1 MSRLQ
6 KFGKIYLGV
15 SAQPCFI
22 GGCTGGV
29 IGSAYYTHDYV
40 KNERGIF
47 NKFVGGTGGAC
58 FGLIA
63 GSLIGYTTILFLPIT
78 TPIFIKNNI
87 IDKIKD

>member
-6 KFGKIYLGV
+6 KFVKVYSDV
-15 SAQPCFI
+15 CCI
-22 GGCTGGV
+22 GGLTGGV
-29 IGSAYYTHDYV
+29 IGSGYYLNDFV
-40 KNERGIF
+40 KKESGVF